1 MARDT
6 LIPRTRGDIAIDKL
20 LNQTLPRI
28 LENQQRRQ
36 DRQQNRQDTLDAIER
51 EKERWKFSKEQT
63 AIENARADEKS
74 LITKLDSFSKVAYE
88 SAAVGKFELGASQ
101 LQGAKDYFEKN
112 HPSFDLSPYNIDASI
127 EEFNTTGSARNS
139 FEQDYEKLLTENPQD
154 DGSAFSKMQ
163 KTYNLYNP
171 TQQKKFDDRVETLS
185 DSSSLW
191 NFRVDDA
198 HQQGAIDQIYTGY
211 YDAKGTLGFSN
222 LPKTAQDT
230 FIQDVSAEV
239 GVDTWMKMTSSQKN
253 QAVEQAYYKIPS
265 YVEADQMKAKA
276 YLQESFQDWSKEEIR
291 DYMNRDDVSDLK
303 KRELVEALRW
313 GYSYGYGYN
322 NLVQTGVNEDGSP
335 KYEKDKDG
343 MLKRVLDLDN
353 EDSLDWHVHSRG
365 VPKEW
370 LTQESLDSWRKK
382 KTEEVK
388 AGEFIPEEKRE
399 YVKFWKENT
408 IVDTKNASIEE
419 IEKAEK
425 NLKEEWAKSGT
436 RMFTSSE
443 DRQKYKSLLRAYNTE
458 KRLVNKPGT
467 DRHREDY
474 ENWFRKLKPKRQS
487 KIEKRWGSF
496 ENYYQEKVRQ
506 GKEQEE
512 ERLSPGFGGS
522 SGRAY

>member
-88 SAAVGKFELGASQ
+88 SAAVGKFKLGAAQ

-112 HPSFDLSPYNIDASI
+112 HPGFDLSPYNIDASI

-154 DGSAFSKMQ
+154 DGSAFLKMQ
-163 KTYNLYNP
+163 KTYNLYNL

-198 HQQGAIDQIYTGY
+198 HQQGAIDKIYTGY

-222 LPKTAQDT
+222 LKDSVQKTLIENLAS
-230 FIQDVSAEV
+230 DV
-239 GVDTWMKMTSSQKN
+239 GTDTWIKMTTSQKN
-253 QAVEQAYYKIPS
+253 QAVEQEYYKNTS

-276 YLQESFQDWSKEEIR
+276 YLQESFKDWSKEEIR
-291 DYMNRDDVSDLK
+291 DYMNRDDVTDLK

-322 NLVQTGVNEDGSP
+322 NLVEDGVNEDGSP

-343 MLKRVLDLDN
+343 MLKRVLDLNN
-353 EDSLDWHVHSRG
+353 EDSLDWHVHNRG

-382 KTEEVK
+382 KREEIQ
-388 AGEFIPEEKRE
+388 AGEFIPEDQRD
-399 YVKFWKENT
+399 YVEFWKENT
-408 IVDTKNASIEE
+408 IVDTKNASLEE
-419 IEKAEK
+419 IEKAKK
-425 NLKEEWAKSGT
+425 NLKEQWKTSGSK
-436 RMFTSSE
+436 MIASDS
-443 DRQKYKSLLRAYNTE
+443 DRKKYKSLMRDYNAELSLANTPGSARDKEAY
-458 KRLVNKPGT
+458 K
-467 DRHREDY
+467 
-474 ENWFRKLKPKRQS
+474 NWFKGLKPRRQ
-487 KIEKRWGSF
+487 EALLRRWGSF
-496 ENYYQEKVRQ
+496 EKYYQGQLPGRKKARFP
-506 GKEQEE
+506 EE
-512 ERLSPGFGGS
+512 VSGPG
-522 SGRAY
+522 RMR